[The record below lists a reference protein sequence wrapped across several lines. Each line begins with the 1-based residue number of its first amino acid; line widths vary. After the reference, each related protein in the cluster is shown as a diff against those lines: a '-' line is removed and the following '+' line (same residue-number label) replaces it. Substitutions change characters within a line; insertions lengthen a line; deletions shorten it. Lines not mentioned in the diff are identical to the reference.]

1 MTPIKISIYELE
13 IIAQDKMLLPPFKG
27 STLRGGFGSVFK
39 SLTCATPGLCQ
50 KTCKAGDHCPY
61 GYIFETPVPA
71 NSEIM
76 RKYPHAPHPFI
87 IEPPS
92 DKRTDFSPGDKLTF
106 RLILIGKAIDYLPYF
121 IYTFAELGNIGIG
134 KGRAHYL
141 LSQVQALNPQGK
153 RTLIYNA
160 ESDIL
165 KTGGEIIN
173 FELSSTESQLKGN
186 MAITFLTPL
195 RLQFEQG
202 IEFSPE
208 FHALFRSL
216 LRRISLLAYFHQGI
230 ELDKE
235 LDFKELIQSAEKVK
249 TLDKRYRPY
258 RWNRYS
264 NRQEKSIQMDGIIG
278 EGIYQGDFT
287 PFLPFLKLGELVH
300 LGKSTAFGMGLY
312 RLAFTTDI
320 NNTVD

>member
-1 MTPIKISIYELE
+1 MATIKISIYELE
-13 IIAQDKMLLPPFKG
+13 IIAQEKMQLPPFKG

-39 SLTCATPGLCQ
+39 SLTCTTPGLCKKSCRTGSQ
-50 KTCKAGDHCPY
+50 CPY

-71 NSEIM
+71 KSEIM

-87 IEPPS
+87 IEPPA
-92 DKRTDFSPGDKLTF
+92 DQRTDFVPGDKLTF
-106 RLILIGKAIDYLPYF
+106 RLILIGRAIDYLPYF
-121 IYTFAELGNIGIG
+121 IYTFAELGNRGIG
-134 KGRAHYL
+134 KGRAHYI
-141 LSQVQALNPQGK
+141 LSQVRALDSQGK
-153 RTLIYNA
+153 KNLIYS
-160 ESDIL
+160 SDNEIMQ
-165 KTGGEIIN
+165 TGGEIIRVD
-173 FELSSTESQLKGN
+173 LSSPSPEKKGN

-195 RLQFEQG
+195 RLQYEQG

-235 LDFKELIQSAEKVK
+235 LDFKGLIQSAEKIK

-278 EGIYQGDFT
+278 EGLYQGDFT
-287 PFLPFLKLGELVH
+287 PFLPFLKLGEWIH

-312 RLAFTTDI
+312 RLAFTAVKM
-320 NNTVD
+320 NTED